1 MAFRK
6 LKRGLRKAIH
16 WAKNNRKQFFILVGV
31 GAFLFFVGIPV
42 FTYAYFARDLGSKES
57 IITRNE
63 EGVTLLDR
71 KNQPFYTFYDA
82 KKREYV
88 PLDQISK
95 NLQKAVIAAEDRDFF
110 EHPGFSFR
118 GIVRAFMSNL
128 QAGGISQGAST
139 IPQQLVKNV
148 LLSQDRN
155 YLRKFQEVV
164 LAIEID
170 RRYSKD
176 DILEMYLNAVYF
188 GEGSFGAQQAA
199 EVYFDKSASE
209 LTVAEAA
216 MLAGLLPAPSA
227 YSPISGSK
235 EKAVQRQKTV
245 LRLMQEQGFITASQR
260 SAAEK
265 EKLKF
270 SETGAEF
277 NVVAPHLALMVKD
290 FLIEKYGEKAVS
302 GSGFRVQTTIDLD
315 LQKFAQK
322 TVEEQ
327 VSGLARNRA
336 TNGALVAL
344 DPENGE
350 ILALVGSHDWSDED
364 NGKINMAVAPRQP
377 GSSFKPLVY
386 ATALEDRLITA
397 GTVLED
403 KEKDFG
409 GGYRPRNYDLKERGQ
424 VTVRRALA
432 NSLNIPAVEI
442 MEKVGV
448 APMLAKA
455 EDLRITTLKSTRNYG
470 LSLVLG
476 SGEVPLLQM
485 TNAFAAFANEGEQ
498 FEPSYIIQIRDK
510 RDKVIYRSN
519 SDSTRVF
526 PTEVAFIISSILSDT
541 RARAEVFGSALNTSI
556 QAVVKT
562 GTTND
567 YRDALTI
574 GYTPQVVVGVW
585 VGNNDNKPMDTV
597 AGSLGAAPIWR
608 RVIEYAMQDE
618 QKNWFNKPFT
628 VADVKVCAERGLKL
642 DDVSAAKDGDRVKVK
657 DGDNEV
663 EVTVLTEYYI
673 RGTEPDKKCFLE
685 SPTPDPT
692 REAQK
697 REEEEKKK
705 REEEERKRTPTPRPT
720 NTAGAPTAT
729 PEPEEEPTNTPVVTI
744 TVPVTLA
751 PTGAVGGTSPSPT
764 PKP

>member
-6 LKRGLRKAIH
+6 FKRGLRKAVT

-31 GAFLFFVGIPV
+31 GAVLFFVGIPL
-42 FTYAYFARDLGSKES
+42 FTYAYFASDLGSKES

-88 PLDQISK
+88 PLDQISE
-95 NLQKAVIAAEDRDFF
+95 NLHKAVIAAEDRDFY
-110 EHPGFSFR
+110 EHPGFSSR
-118 GIVRAFMSNL
+118 GIIRAFMSNL

-170 RRYSKD
+170 RRYSKN

-188 GEGSFGAQQAA
+188 GEGAFGAQQAA

-209 LTVAEAA
+209 LTTAEAA

-245 LRLMQEQGFITASQR
+245 LRLMQEQGFITAAQR
-260 SAAEK
+260 NAAEK
-265 EKLKF
+265 AKLEF
-270 SETGAEF
+270 SETGADF
-277 NVVAPHLALMVKD
+277 NVVAPHLALMVKE

-302 GSGFRVQTTIDLD
+302 GSGFRVQTTINLD
-315 LQKFAQK
+315 LQKFSQK

-327 VSGLARNRA
+327 VQGLTRNRA
-336 TNGALVAL
+336 TNGALVAI

-386 ATALEDRLITA
+386 AAAIEDKLITA

-432 NSLNIPAVEI
+432 NSLNIPAVEV

-455 EDLRITTLKSTRNYG
+455 EDLGISTLKSTRNYG

-485 TNAFAAFANEGEQ
+485 TNAFAAFANEGEIN
-498 FEPSYIIQIRDK
+498 EPVFIIQVRDK
-510 RDKVIYRSN
+510 RDKVIYRSE
-519 SDSTRVF
+519 SDSKRVF

-541 RARAEVFGSALNTSI
+541 RARVEVFGSALNTSI
-556 QAVVKT
+556 QTAVKT

-608 RVIEYAMQDE
+608 RVIEFAMQDE

-628 VADVKVCAERGLKL
+628 VADVKVCAERGLNL
-642 DDVSAAKDGDRVKVK
+642 DDVASAKDGDKVKVK

-697 REEEEKKK
+697 REEEDKKK
-705 REEEERKRTPTPRPT
+705 REEEEKKRTPTPRPS
-720 NTAGAPTAT
+720 NTPGAPTAT
-729 PEPEEEPTNTPVVTI
+729 PEPDEVEPTNTPGVTI
-744 TVPVTLA
+744 SVPV
-751 PTGAVGGTSPSPT
+751 PSISIGAGSGSPPSPT
-764 PKP
+764 P